1 MGKNR
6 YRGLAVPI
14 RGSSFNNTSNGGPAA
29 LNLNNPRSNSN
40 NNVSFR
46 SALPHNCQTVTP
58 TSGRVPCVWAKGV
71 LFRSE
76 GAPGRKAG
84 TGGKRLNCREDS

>member
-1 MGKNR
+1 M
-6 YRGLAVPI
+6 PI

-46 SALPHNCQTVTP
+46 SASPHICQIVTP
-58 TSGRVPCVWAKGV
+58 TSGRVPCVWVKGV
-71 LFRSE
+71 LLHSE
-76 GAPGRKAG
+76 GEARQT
-84 TGGKRLNCREDS
+84 TGKPQEKD

>member
-1 MGKNR
+1 M
-6 YRGLAVPI
+6 PI

-46 SALPHNCQTVTP
+46 SASLHICQIVTP
-58 TSGRVPCVWAKGV
+58 TSGRVPRVWVKGV
-71 LFRSE
+71 LLHSE
-76 GAPGRKAG
+76 GEARQEAG
-84 TGGKRLNCREDS
+84 KPQEKD